1 MHSPFGLHQKTRD
14 ALVAIVG
21 RTREHRRQLT
31 VYPSVFQRLVVD
43 YQLLPSRT
51 ARVVIDAT
59 SLPASASLR
68 Q

>member
-1 MHSPFGLHQKTRD
+1 MIPLWRSSDVRAKTVYRSLTP
-14 ALVAIVG
+14 ALVIQHFVPVI
-21 RTREHRRQLT
+21 TQ
-31 VYPSVFQRLVVD
+31 SS
-43 YQLLPSRT
+43 PSRT